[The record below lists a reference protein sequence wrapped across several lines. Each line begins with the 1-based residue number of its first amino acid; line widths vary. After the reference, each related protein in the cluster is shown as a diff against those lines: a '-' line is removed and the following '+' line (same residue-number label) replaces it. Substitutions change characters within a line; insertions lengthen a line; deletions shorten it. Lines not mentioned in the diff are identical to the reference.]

1 MMKSL
6 FKIFNYFLIGLLGVC
21 PTLSRTSSS
30 HTLCALLGD
39 DSLNYSEVDKKRA
52 KEIEN
57 LFNEILK
64 MKNKNSNIGKF
75 NFLIF
80 GDKLILTSI
89 NSSVFIDFNRE
100 YF

>member
-39 DSLNYSEVDKKRA
+39 DSLNYSEVDKKTL
-52 KEIEN
+52 KEIEG
-57 LFNEILK
+57 LVDEILK
-64 MKNKNSNIGKF
+64 MKNKNLNEDASEIEGE
-75 NFLIF
+75 
-80 GDKLILTSI
+80 
-89 NSSVFIDFNRE
+89 IDRIVWLKPAVGVGCMI
-100 YF
+100 